1 MTIVVVYH
9 DGDRV
14 SACAFGR
21 PEDVQGQGRGGSPG
35 VENNNKANL
44 KTGAGRNMRKAP
56 SLSFADLLHPD
67 VPTWKKKRFKKG
79 NKT

>member
-35 VENNNKANL
+35 VENNNNASLKAGTRSNL
-44 KTGAGRNMRKAP
+44 REQPP

-67 VPTWKKKRFKKG
+67 APTWKKKRF
-79 NKT
+79 